1 MPNYTVTNTFR
12 DGEIS
17 AKRYEL
23 IWRGIIERS
32 EKNSHKN
39 IDNDTSSVV

>member
-12 DGEIS
+12 GGEIS
-17 AKRYEL
+17 AKRYAI
-23 IWRGIIERS
+23 IWRSIIERS

-39 IDNDTSSVV
+39 IDNDTSFVV